1 MTVQQQSCVLIV
13 DDDPE
18 VRTVVSWQLE
28 ADGYLVQ
35 EAPDAGS
42 AAGMIGTPGV
52 DLVVLDLSLPDGD
65 GLDTLRFI
73 RRESDL
79 PVIILTGR
87 GAETDRIRGLDLG
100 ADDYVVKPFSP
111 RELSSRVRS
120 VLRRSRADRAAAVV
134 HGPLSIDGGRKEVC
148 RDDQVIPLT
157 PTEFSLLHFLATSPG
172 QSFTKAELLREV
184 WRSKPEWQSDRTVIQ
199 HVHRLRSKLGDECD
213 VAIVTVAGGAY
224 MFDPER
230 MRR

>member
-100 ADDYVVKPFSP
+100 ADDYVVKPFNA
-111 RELSSRVRS
+111 RELTARVRK
-120 VLRRSRADRAAAVV
+120 LLERSRR
-134 HGPLSIDGGRKEVC
+134 PI
-148 RDDQVIPLT
+148 
-157 PTEFSLLHFLATSPG
+157 
-172 QSFTKAELLREV
+172 
-184 WRSKPEWQSDRTVIQ
+184 
-199 HVHRLRSKLGDECD
+199 
-213 VAIVTVAGGAY
+213 
-224 MFDPER
+224 
-230 MRR
+230 